1 MQPKSIIV
9 ILLNLTSWA
18 TRSYIMTKPPTY
30 DLDELKTLL
39 SDPSIRI
46 VRRRDRAEAAKL
58 GYPGDDDMVARV
70 LLVKKS
76 EFHKTMEAEACHGL
90 WQDVYKTVEP
100 SGIRL
105 YIKLQKNEEGD
116 GVLISFK
123 EE

>member
-1 MQPKSIIV
+1 
-9 ILLNLTSWA
+9 
-18 TRSYIMTKPPTY
+18 MTKLPTY
-30 DLDELKTLL
+30 DLDELKALL
-39 SDPSIRI
+39 SDPSTRI
-46 VRRRDRAEAAKL
+46 VRRRDRAEAARL
-58 GYPGDDDMVARV
+58 GYPSDDDMVARV

-76 EFHKTMEAEACHGL
+76 EFQKTMEAEACPGL

-105 YIKLQKNEEGD
+105 YIKLQKNEDGD